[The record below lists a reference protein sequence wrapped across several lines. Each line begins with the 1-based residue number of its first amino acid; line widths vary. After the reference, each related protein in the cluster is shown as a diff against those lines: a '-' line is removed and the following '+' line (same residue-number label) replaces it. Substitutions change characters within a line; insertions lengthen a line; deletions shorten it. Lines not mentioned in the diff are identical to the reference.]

1 MAKYI
6 SNELANL
13 IRERAYTKGDLSRL
27 ERDESEALAIFV
39 HQRQRIRDIRQQRKV
54 VLARIGVLDAE
65 ITKQIPVDPANIRP
79 IRSTPKSGLKK
90 GSIVSAIV
98 RVLVASPTAVP
109 TPDIVQALV
118 SKFGW
123 AYGSDGE
130 KDIAR
135 RKVVQPLRVL
145 VKKGAVQRLH
155 DTTKN
160 DIGLWMWVG
169 L

>member
-13 IRERAYTKGDLSRL
+13 IRDRAYTNSDLSRL

-39 HQRQRIRDIRQQRKV
+39 QQRQRIREVRQQRKV
-54 VLARIGVLDAE
+54 VLSRLGVLDAE
-65 ITKQIPVDPANIRP
+65 ITKQIPVDPDNIRP

-90 GSIVSAIV
+90 GSIVSSIV
-98 RVLVASPTAVP
+98 QILVATPTAVP

-123 AYGSDGE
+123 AYGNDSE

>member
-13 IRERAYTKGDLSRL
+13 IRDRAYSKGDLVRL
-27 ERDESEALAIFV
+27 EREESEALAIFV
-39 HQRQRIRDIRQQRKV
+39 HQRQRVRDIRQQRKV
-54 VLARIGVLDAE
+54 VIARLGVLDAE

-98 RVLVASPTAVP
+98 QILVASQTGVP
-109 TPDIVQALV
+109 TTDIVQALV
-118 SKFGW
+118 SKFAW
-123 AYGSDGE
+123 AYGNDSE
-130 KDIAR
+130 KEIAR

-160 DIGLWMWVG
+160 NIGVWLWVG